1 MDDPVADI
9 PQIIETLCTAPPAIQ
24 RAAIEA
30 YFTPTASFTHPFC
43 RTGSFPGSIWL
54 IIMIYRWYKIL
65 SPHIDVAVDGV
76 AFDERNLRLYVSIH
90 QNFKLWVVPF
100 YNAPVK
106 LVTVLQLTTDPT
118 PMPPEPQETLQ
129 LMTTTELDNRKVS
142 DTGVN
147 ITPDSSQSGAS
158 GGKHWTLRNT
168 AGSTSITFR
177 KDAADGDSDKV
188 KYYIQSQNDLY
199 QTTEFIKFLV
209 PWGIGAFLVIT
220 WQFCATMFCVIGTKI
235 YDLLM
240 WLPQKLY
247 RQHFEVFDNR
257 EKAHPHLGAD

>member
-1 MDDPVADI
+1 MV
-9 PQIIETLCTAPPAIQ
+9 
-24 RAAIEA
+24 
-30 YFTPTASFTHPFC
+30 
-43 RTGSFPGSIWL
+43 
-54 IIMIYRWYKIL
+54 YRWYKIL

-76 AFDERNLRLYVSIH
+76 EAAFDEKHLRLYVSIH

-118 PMPPEPQETLQ
+118 PLPPEPQETLEP
-129 LMTTTELDNRKVS
+129 MTATELDNGKV
-142 DTGVN
+142 DTGGN
-147 ITPDSSQSGAS
+147 ITPNSSQSGATGRKQTHGS
-158 GGKHWTLRNT
+158 
-168 AGSTSITFR
+168 GSTHLTFH
-177 KDAADGDSDKV
+177 KEAYDGDSDQV

-209 PWGIGAFLVIT
+209 PWGIGVFLVIT
-220 WQFCATMFCVIGTKI
+220 WQFWATILCVIGTKT

-240 WLPQKLY
+240 WVPQKFY
-247 RQHFEVFDNR
+247 RQHFEVFDND

>member
-9 PQIIETLCTAPPAIQ
+9 PRIIETLCTAPPAIQ
-24 RAAIEA
+24 RAAIEI

-76 AFDERNLRLYVSIH
+76 AYDERHLRLYVSIH

-106 LVTVLQLTTDPT
+106 LVTVLQLTTDPS
-118 PMPPEPQETLQ
+118 PVPPEPKEAIT
-129 LMTTTELDNRKVS
+129 MTELDNERDAPGS
-142 DTGVN
+142 
-147 ITPDSSQSGAS
+147 AS
-158 GGKHWTLRNT
+158 VK
-168 AGSTSITFR
+168 FR
-177 KDAADGDSDKV
+177 KEADVDNDEV

-209 PWGIGAFLVIT
+209 PWGIGVFLVIT
-220 WQFCATMFCVIGTKI
+220 WQFCATVLCVIGAKS
-235 YDLLM
+235 YDFLL
-240 WLPQKLY
+240 WVPQKLY
-247 RQHFEVFDNR
+247 RQTIEVFDDD